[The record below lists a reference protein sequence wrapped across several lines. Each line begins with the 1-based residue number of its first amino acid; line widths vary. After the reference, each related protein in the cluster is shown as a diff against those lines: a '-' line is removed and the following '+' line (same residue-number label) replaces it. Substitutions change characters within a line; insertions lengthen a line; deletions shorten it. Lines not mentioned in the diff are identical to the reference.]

1 MPHQIVIADEKSL
14 LRLAKA
20 GRLALLEGF
29 KRLHIPDLVLLELEA
44 MEDPDALEAARWGRK
59 VVDQGGVN
67 YYETSMGLAL
77 KLARVSTPGYVPLSG
92 VVTHVIEWL
101 LNVSSLIPVPALILT
116 EEDVVYRAIL
126 RHDADQ
132 AAGVVDAE
140 GFLSFCVLA
149 GVVDEEVSA
158 KCSESARAKGERALS
173 YLTERP

>member
-1 MPHQIVIADEKSL
+1 MQHQIVIADHKSL
-14 LRLAKA
+14 VRLAKA

-29 KRLHIPDLVLLELEA
+29 KRLHIPDLVFLELEK
-44 MEDPDALEAARWGRK
+44 MEGPVAHEAASWGRK
-59 VVDQGGVN
+59 MANQGGVN

-77 KLARVSTPGYVPLSG
+77 QLARVSEPGYVPLSG
-92 VVTHVIEWL
+92 VVTHVVEWV

-116 EEDVVYRAIL
+116 EEDVMYRAML

-140 GFLSFCVLA
+140 GFLSFCTLLGA
-149 GVVDEEVSA
+149 VDQEVSA
-158 KCSESARAKGERALS
+158 KCSESARAKGERAFT